1 MKSRFH
7 FFFGIIF
14 LGIIALSF
22 YQVTPLKPGTKMP
35 KGFSRLK
42 EVNNQYLILKD
53 VYQENGLCVIFS
65 SNTCPFVTS
74 YESRY
79 NTLYEL
85 CKKNKIGMLV
95 VNSNE
100 AKRTGDDSYKEM
112 QKHAKEKGY
121 KFYYAEDKSSK
132 LADAFNAQ
140 TTPEAFLFDN
150 TQILRYR
157 GAIDDNSKAELV
169 KLNYLQDAIKAMT
182 AKKVIAT
189 KETKVTGCSIKRV
202 K

>member
-1 MKSRFH
+1 MRLRFS
-7 FFFGIIF
+7 FLSGIIF
-14 LGIIALSF
+14 AGFMALSF
-22 YQVTPLKPGTKMP
+22 YQVTPLKTGTKMP

-53 VYQENGLCVIFS
+53 VYKENGLCVIFS

-79 NTLYEL
+79 NTIYDL
-85 CKKNKIGMLV
+85 CQKNKIGMLV

-150 TQILRYR
+150 MQLLKYR
-157 GAIDDNSKAELV
+157 GAIDDNSKTELV
-169 KLNYLQDAIKAMT
+169 KVNYLQDAIKSMI
-182 AKKVIAT
+182 AKKTITT
-189 KETKVTGCSIKRV
+189 KETKATGCSIKRV